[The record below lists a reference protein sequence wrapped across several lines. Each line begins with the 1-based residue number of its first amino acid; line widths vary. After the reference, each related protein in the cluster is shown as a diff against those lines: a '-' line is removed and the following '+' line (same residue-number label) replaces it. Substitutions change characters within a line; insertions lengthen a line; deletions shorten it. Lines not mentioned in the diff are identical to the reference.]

1 LERRTL
7 EEKTRSPGRG
17 HRVFRGMDTT
27 GPVGPAADHL
37 ADFYRLGDPALSDLD
52 LEDLLDELL
61 VRIREILEVDTAA
74 ILLADPGRGFL
85 EARAAKGLE
94 EEVEQRVRIPFGR
107 GFAGR
112 IAAERQPIF
121 IADVRQADVIN
132 PILREKGVRSLLG
145 VPLIVEGETI
155 GVLHV
160 GNLTPREFSNDDAA
174 VLQIAAGRAAP
185 SIERARLFEALEREH
200 RVAVGLQRSLLPE
213 QLPEAS
219 GVTVGARYL
228 PARDEV
234 GGDWY
239 DVIELKRGCIG
250 LAIGDVVGHGLRAA
264 ALMGQLRTALRAYA
278 LDGREPPEV
287 LERVDR
293 LLQTIRGRGMATA
306 AYGIFDVDSGELRLA
321 SAGHPPP
328 LVVSAT
334 REPRFLEVEPGPPL
348 GTVANPG
355 YSETATHLAPE
366 ETVLMYTDGLVE
378 VRGESLQEGFD
389 RLAIAAKGALSADGL
404 CQQVIHALVPQGGPQ
419 DDVAVVALQNASVP
433 AEIAMRL
440 PAVPDVLTHV
450 RQVLRRWLRQFGA
463 TREDIAAITL
473 ASGEACANAIEHA
486 YSPTPALFEVEAHA
500 DDGVVTVVVRDSGR
514 WRDARG
520 EHRGRGL
527 RIIESTMDSIEIQQA
542 DGGTEVVMRRRLS
555 GSGKGE

>member
-1 LERRTL
+1 VL
-7 EEKTRSPGRG
+7 EEETRSPGRG
-17 HRVFRGMDTT
+17 HHVFRGMDT
-27 GPVGPAADHL
+27 GGPAGPSADHL

-61 VRIREILEVDTAA
+61 TRVRQILDVDTVA
-74 ILLADPGRGFL
+74 ILLADADREFL

-112 IAAERQPIF
+112 IAAERHPIF
-121 IADVRQADVIN
+121 IADVRKADVIN

-160 GNLTPREFSNDDAA
+160 GSLTPRVFTNDDAT
-174 VLQIAAGRAAP
+174 VLQVAAGRAAP

-219 GVTVGARYL
+219 GVTVGAHYL

-239 DVIELKRGCIG
+239 DVIELKHGRIG

-264 ALMGQLRTALRAYA
+264 ALMGQLRTGLRAYA

-287 LERVDR
+287 LERADR

-321 SAGHPPP
+321 NAGHPPP
-328 LVVSAT
+328 LVVSPT
-334 REPRFLEVEPGPPL
+334 GEPRFLEVAPGPPL
-348 GTVANPG
+348 GTVASPS
-355 YSETATHLAPE
+355 YPETSTHLAPE

-378 VRGESLQEGFD
+378 VRGESLQVGFD
-389 RLAIAAKGALSADGL
+389 RLAATAKGALSADGL
-404 CQQVIHALVPQGGPQ
+404 CQQVIHALVPQEGPQ
-419 DDVAVVALQNASVP
+419 DDVAVVALQNAQIP
-433 AEIAMRL
+433 TEIAMRL
-440 PAVPDVLTHV
+440 PAHPEVLTQVRHV
-450 RQVLRRWLRQFGA
+450 IRRWLRQFGA
-463 TREDIAAITL
+463 SRDDIAAITL
-473 ASGEACANAIEHA
+473 ACGEACANAIEHA
-486 YSPTPALFEVEAHA
+486 YAPTPALFEVEAHV
-500 DDGVVTVVVRDSGR
+500 DDGIVTVAVRDSGQ
-514 WRDARG
+514 WRAPRG
-520 EHRGRGL
+520 KHRGRGL
-527 RIIESTMDSIEIQQA
+527 RIIESSMDSIEVRQA
-542 DGGTEVVMRRRLS
+542 DGGTEVVMGRRLS
-555 GSGKGE
+555 GSAKDQ